1 MDAVFQVGGSR
12 VSVWK
17 PGRDFTRK
25 KVIFIATYVISD
37 IQGQYD
43 MFMELPDKIKFKETD
58 MSIEE
63 LDEEK
68 LDNMVTWQYN
78 GNKSTINEFNQWI
91 PRQNK
96 M

>member
-1 MDAVFQVGGSR
+1 
-12 VSVWK
+12 
-17 PGRDFTRK
+17 
-25 KVIFIATYVISD
+25 
-37 IQGQYD
+37 
-43 MFMELPDKIKFKETD
+43 MFMELLDKIKLKETD

-78 GNKSTINEFNQWI
+78 GNKSTINSLTNWI

>member
-1 MDAVFQVGGSR
+1 
-12 VSVWK
+12 
-17 PGRDFTRK
+17 
-25 KVIFIATYVISD
+25 
-37 IQGQYD
+37 